1 LAAGKAD
8 NKRVTKTEE
17 ASFSI
22 PIPVI
27 VGAIIVILGFAAWT
41 GYNYWAAKHPPAAP
55 VLTAEAKQYVHNL
68 QLSEVGMKAAESYMK
83 QQVVEITG
91 KITNNGDRTVNVVE
105 INCVFYD
112 AYGQL
117 VLRERVSVVGRRT
130 GPLAP
135 GQTKNFRLAFDTIP
149 ESWNQALPQ
158 LVIAQIVFG

>member
-1 LAAGKAD
+1 MADDKAND
-8 NKRVTKTEE
+8 KPGTGTED

-22 PIPVI
+22 PIPLV
-27 VGAIIVILGFAAWT
+27 VGTIIVILGFAAWT
-41 GYNYWAAKHPPAAP
+41 GYNYWAAKHPPAPP

-68 QLSEVGMKAAESYMK
+68 QLSEVGMKATESYMK

-91 KITNNGDRTVNVVE
+91 KITNNGDRTLNVVE

-130 GPLAP
+130 GPLGP
-135 GQTKNFRLAFDTIP
+135 GQTKSFRLAFDTIP